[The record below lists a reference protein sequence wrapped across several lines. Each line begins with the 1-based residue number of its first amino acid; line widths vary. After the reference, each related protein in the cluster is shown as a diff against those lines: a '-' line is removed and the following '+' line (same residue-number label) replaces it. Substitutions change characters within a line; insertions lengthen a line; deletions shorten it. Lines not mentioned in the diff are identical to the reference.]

1 MQELRL
7 VAVSEDGTY
16 LVLATAGRGTRFTLP
31 VDDRVRAAVRGHFSR
46 LGQFEIEVES
56 PLRPKEIQARIRSGE
71 TAEEIAESAG
81 IPVERVRWFEG
92 PVLQEREYMAQQAQ
106 RVTVRRPGESTPG
119 PPLGETVEERLGR
132 GGVDLEDVEWDAW
145 KCDDGTW
152 RVRLSFFDNGRP
164 HAAEWAFD
172 PRRRNVSPL
181 DEIAARLTAVDW
193 DDDELS
199 DTVTPLVPR
208 RPAMKVVS
216 DGRDAGREVGPRDLG
231 RGLPTEAEPPLER
244 ASEPPLRAAEPR
256 EYIVERGRI
265 IDPRPAFPSRQQP
278 GRPREIAADREPIRP
293 FDDAEA
299 PASGAPWRRAPE
311 PSLEELDLQAEPA
324 PAGPEA
330 ERDEEPHGERASA
343 GAAADETEAG
353 EPVPAASAA
362 SLAETEPEAPEDR
375 DLREESADEGDDEH
389 PDTAGADTT
398 AEAEDAEA
406 EDAEDEAAAE
416 EPAEAGD
423 GPAEAA
429 EAAAP
434 VRPHGDDA
442 DADAR
447 PADEP
452 EEHAE
457 PEAHDEPEGQAD
469 AAAEIEDEVEDEDEP
484 EAAAADVAAAE
495 PRGEPAPDDRAR
507 PERPKPAAPREQPA
521 APREQA
527 PREQAPRE
535 QAQPAAP
542 QRPPRREPARPPAKK
557 KPAARPTM
565 PAAQDKPVTGP
576 PPAAAAADSS
586 PAQQRPAR
594 ARRKSKG
601 KRASVPSWD
610 EIMFGARRP
619 E

>member
-31 VDDRVRAAVRGHFSR
+31 VDDRLRAAVRGHFSR

-181 DEIAARLTAVDW
+181 DEIAARLTAGDW
-193 DDDELS
+193 DDDDLS

-208 RPAMKVVS
+208 RPAMKVVT
-216 DGRDAGREVGPRDLG
+216 DGRDVGREMREVGPRDFG
-231 RGLPTEAEPPLER
+231 RGLPAEPEQPLER

-265 IDPRPAFPSRQQP
+265 VDPRPAFPPGQP
-278 GRPREIAADREPIRP
+278 ARPRDAGADREPIRP
-293 FDDAEA
+293 FDDPEPAAPSAAARPAGERPSEA
-299 PASGAPWRRAPE
+299 PWLRAPE
-311 PSLEELDLQAEPA
+311 PSLEELEELEERTAPADAEEPEPADAAPAETAESTEAAARPAGPAEEPAAEGQPQERAAAEDETAPEPADEADGASGDARPDAADDAAEAPADEPAEPA
-324 PAGPEA
+324 PARPEGDADTDAGPADEPEKHREA
-330 ERDEEPHGERASA
+330 AAGPPAEEPESA
-343 GAAADETEAG
+343 RESGTADDTGTAG
-353 EPVPAASAA
+353 DTGPAA
-362 SLAETEPEAPEDR
+362 PV
-375 DLREESADEGDDEH
+375 
-389 PDTAGADTT
+389 
-398 AEAEDAEA
+398 
-406 EDAEDEAAAE
+406 AE
-416 EPAEAGD
+416 EPAEPAP
-423 GPAEAA
+423 GPEQ
-429 EAAAP
+429 
-434 VRPHGDDA
+434 G
-442 DADAR
+442 
-447 PADEP
+447 DEP
-452 EEHAE
+452 AARE
-457 PEAHDEPEGQAD
+457 QASD
-469 AAAEIEDEVEDEDEP
+469 
-484 EAAAADVAAAE
+484 
-495 PRGEPAPDDRAR
+495 EPAPREEDR
-507 PERPKPAAPREQPA
+507 REQDRREEDR
-521 APREQA
+521 REQT
-527 PREQAPRE
+527 REQTR
-535 QAQPAAP
+535 PAAP
-542 QRPPRREPARPPAKK
+542 QRAPRREPARPAPKK
-557 KPAARPTM
+557 KPATRPTM

-576 PPAAAAADSS
+576 PAAAAADAS
-586 PAQQRPAR
+586 PAPQRPAR

>member
-216 DGRDAGREVGPRDLG
+216 DGRDVGREIREVGPRDLG
-231 RGLPTEAEPPLER
+231 RGLPAEPEPPLER

-278 GRPREIAADREPIRP
+278 GRDGGLGTDREPIRP
-293 FDDAEA
+293 FDGSDQDAPA
-299 PASGAPWRRAPE
+299 SPASGAPWRRAPE
-311 PSLEELDLQAEPA
+311 PSLEELEGLEGLQERATGAEPRDARPEEPEDESAAAEAVAEEPDAPQERADEPA
-324 PAGPEA
+324 P
-330 ERDEEPHGERASA
+330 ERA
-343 GAAADETEAG
+343 AD
-353 EPVPAASAA
+353 
-362 SLAETEPEAPEDR
+362 
-375 DLREESADEGDDEH
+375 
-389 PDTAGADTT
+389 
-398 AEAEDAEA
+398 
-406 EDAEDEAAAE
+406 DEAAATDE
-416 EPAEAGD
+416 DDRPDTAAETDEAGD
-423 GPAEAA
+423 EAGDEAAAAGDEAA
-429 EAAAP
+429 EPADDEAAEEVAAEADAP
-434 VRPHGDDA
+434 ET

-452 EEHAE
+452 EESTEIVAE
-457 PEAHDEPEGQAD
+457 RAEESAAEQDGDAAGDAAGDEP
-469 AAAEIEDEVEDEDEP
+469 
-484 EAAAADVAAAE
+484 AAAE
-495 PRGEPAPDDRAR
+495 PETTAAPVAEEAAEQAPAARPEPRDEPAPR
-507 PERPKPAAPREQPA
+507 KP

-527 PREQAPRE
+527 PREQPKPAPPPR
-535 QAQPAAP
+535 A
-542 QRPPRREPARPPAKK
+542 PRREPARPAAKK
-557 KPAARPTM
+557 KPATRPTM

-576 PPAAAAADSS
+576 PAAAAADASA
-586 PAQQRPAR
+586 PQRPAR
-594 ARRKSKG
+594 ARRKAKG